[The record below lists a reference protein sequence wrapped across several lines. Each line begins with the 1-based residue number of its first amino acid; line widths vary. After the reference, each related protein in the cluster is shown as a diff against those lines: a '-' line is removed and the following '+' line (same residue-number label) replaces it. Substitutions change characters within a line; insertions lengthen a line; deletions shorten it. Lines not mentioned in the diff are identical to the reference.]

1 MIFSIV
7 GGDLDGDL
15 YFVCWNKSL
24 LPRKPNF
31 PPMDYQ
37 TLPKRKQ
44 SEPITAADMT
54 KFVVDYIRSDQL
66 GVIDNAHKALADQE
80 EGGVESKICLH
91 LAELHSIAVDAPK
104 TGKWPEMPKMR
115 PIKKCP
121 DFMMKTD
128 KPSYPSEKILGKL
141 YRRCKKFQDTASE
154 KHSPRMRVDESF
166 LLQGHNEY
174 IEEARKMH
182 QEYQDKMQSLK
193 RLYGIE
199 TEAEIFTGCFLKLRN
214 RLRKEKTEIAKIV
227 GELLFEMRS
236 YFRRQFFSEFDT
248 DGQRLLTMSQITN
261 DMLLK
266 ASAWYMVAYTHAHD
280 HADDPEPV
288 HHDQRFLGL
297 PWFINDVMLAIKAHK
312 DPPGSSQAQ
321 DVRTAVGESLV
332 RLFNEEKTWLLG
344 ELKARVRTKKVID
357 RHLKRATPTYR
368 LTMIGSSATLL
379 FHDKSDLDL
388 CLLPQDTQTSSL
400 SEDPVAHSEE
410 RSIPVQDQAKAL
422 KALVPYLKEE
432 ERENEEEN
440 EETRNLFHKVRLV
453 NKKNF
458 PVSTT
463 ALILKLL
470 FRLKRKC
477 NGHCSS
483 KAHKKRKGDCSRE
496 TVMFT

>member
-1 MIFSIV
+1 M
-7 GGDLDGDL
+7 DGDL

-37 TLPKRKQ
+37 TLPKREQ
-44 SEPITAADMT
+44 SEPITVADMT

-80 EGGVESKICLH
+80 ERGVESEICLH

-104 TGKWPEMPKMR
+104 TGLWPKM
-115 PIKKCP
+115 PGIKSECP

-154 KHSPRMRVDESF
+154 KHSPRMRVDKSF
-166 LLQGHNEY
+166 LLQGHDRY
-174 IEEARKMH
+174 VEEARKMY

-214 RLRKEKTEIAKIV
+214 RLRKEKTEIAEIV
-227 GELLFEMRS
+227 GEVIFEMRS
-236 YFRRQFFSEFDT
+236 YFRRQFFSEFDI
-248 DGQRLLTMSQITN
+248 DGQQLLTISQTTN

-266 ASAWYMVAYTHAHD
+266 ASAWYMVAYTHARD
-280 HADDPEPV
+280 HAGDPEPV
-288 HHDQRFLGL
+288 HHQRFLGL

-321 DVRTAVGESLV
+321 DVRTTVGQSLV
-332 RLFNEEKTWLLG
+332 RLFNEEKTWLLE
-344 ELKARVRTKKVID
+344 ELKTRVRTKKVID
-357 RHLKRATPTYR
+357 RHLKPATPNYR
-368 LTMIGSSATLL
+368 FTLIGSSAALL

-388 CLLPQDTQTSSL
+388 CLLPQDAQPSTL
-400 SEDPVAHSEE
+400 SEDPMVYSEE
-410 RSIPVQDQAKAL
+410 RSISVQDQAKAL
-422 KALVPYLKEE
+422 EALVPYLKEE
-432 ERENEEEN
+432 KQENEEEN
-440 EETRNLFHKVRLV
+440 KEAGNLFHQVRLV
-453 NKKNF
+453 NKKNY

-463 ALILKLL
+463 ALILK
-470 FRLKRKC
+470 F
-477 NGHCSS
+477 
-483 KAHKKRKGDCSRE
+483 
-496 TVMFT
+496 